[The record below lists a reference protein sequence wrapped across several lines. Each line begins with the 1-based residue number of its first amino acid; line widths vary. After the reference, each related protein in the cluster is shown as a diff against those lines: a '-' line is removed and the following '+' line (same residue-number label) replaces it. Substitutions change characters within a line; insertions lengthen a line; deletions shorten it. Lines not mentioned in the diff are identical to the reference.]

1 MSKELLFS
9 ITAADLDVQTFR
21 CGGKGGQNVNKRDT
35 GVRIVHKAS
44 GAEGRACDERTQ
56 GQNKKIAFK
65 RMADSDKFKVWM
77 KTHTAMLLQG
87 YRDAEQK
94 VEEMMKEENLKV
106 DFFVPGCNCGF
117 VDGIRDDHGK
127 NCVSAGV
134 HSVLPPR

>member
-9 ITAADLDVQTFR
+9 ITSKDLEVQTFR
-21 CGGKGGQNVNKRDT
+21 CGGNGGQNVNKRDT

-65 RMADSDKFKVWM
+65 RMTESKEFKSWLKM
-77 KTHTAMLLQG
+77 HTAMRLQG
-87 YRDAEQK
+87 YRDAETK
-94 VEEMMKEENLKV
+94 VEEMIKEENLKV

-117 VDGIRDDHGK
+117 ADGIRNDHGK
-127 NCVSAGV
+127 NCVSAYV
-134 HSVLPPR
+134 H